1 MSQNMTMIAR
11 KAMSQYM
18 TMILRM
24 GNELE
29 SDKQTMERDSHNV
42 QNCNKKVVSFEMKD
56 KNSLQPLIK
65 T

>member
-18 TMILRM
+18 TMISRM

-29 SDKQTMERDSHNV
+29 SDKQTMERDTAIM
-42 QNCNKKVVSFEMKD
+42 CRIAIKKQQVLK
-56 KNSLQPLIK
+56 
-65 T
+65 